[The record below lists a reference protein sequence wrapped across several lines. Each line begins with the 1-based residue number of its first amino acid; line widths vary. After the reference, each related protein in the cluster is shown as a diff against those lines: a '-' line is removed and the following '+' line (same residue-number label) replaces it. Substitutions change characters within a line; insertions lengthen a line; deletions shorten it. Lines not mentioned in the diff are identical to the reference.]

1 MNMIYKIAKTE
12 LQMLFYSPVAWL
24 VLIIFTFQSGLIFT
38 NAIEMVEREQA
49 MGYDPMFISSS
60 LFGRLFYTVQD
71 YLFLY
76 IPLLTMGLVSRDLAG
91 GTIKLLHS
99 SPMTNTQIIL
109 GKFFSMMIFAFLLVG
124 IFVIYVIYSLFM
136 VEHFDVLYILTGILG
151 IYLLI
156 CTYASIGLFMSTISS
171 YQIIAAVG
179 TFVLLIF
186 LNFVS
191 SIWQDI
197 DFVRDVTFWLSL
209 RGRAESFTGGLISSE
224 DVVYFIMVPGM
235 FLWFSI
241 IKLSSRV
248 NHSSR
253 GQNAIKYVGVFLVV
267 AFVGYLSSRPHLMG
281 YVDTT
286 RENSRT
292 LTPNSQEIVKKL
304 KGGLTITTYSNL
316 LDDDFMKAIPRYQ
329 NYDKERFQEYIRF
342 KPEIKMEYVYYYDSV
357 QNTRRRGFLAD
368 LPMEKRARQIAHSHK
383 IKFSR
388 YLNPEQIK
396 QVIDLTPEDNRF
408 VRQVTRESGEKMF
421 LRQFDDMMR
430 DPSEGEISAAFKRM
444 VMELPTVGFLTG
456 HGERNINLY
465 RDRDYACFARDKRF
479 RHALLNQGF
488 DVTEVTLKED
498 IPALINILVIAD
510 MMQPLTENEMK
521 RLERYINRGGNLFI
535 VGDPYSREF
544 MNPLVEPFGVEFT
557 EGILVKPTENFQPD
571 LVMAWPTPGALE
583 LSYFYE
589 NMKNWRQCA
598 AMSGAAGLK
607 YSTDKG
613 FNVVP
618 VLQTDTT
625 GVWNEMETT
634 NFIDDTVRFNP
645 SAGEIE
651 QMYTTVLALSRPMG
665 DREQKIVILGD
676 ADCISNAELFKSR
689 EEIES
694 GNFYI
699 ILGSFSWLSDGEA
712 PVDVRRP
719 KSIDNRLFLGKTGVK
734 ITDIA
739 FKWFIPIAL
748 LIAAIFVAIRRRGG

>member
-12 LQMLFYSPVAWL
+12 LQMLFYSPVAW
-24 VLIIFTFQSGLIFT
+24 VGLIIFTFQSGLIFT

-396 QVIDLTPEDNRF
+396 LVIDLTPEDNRF

-488 DVTEVTLKED
+488 DVTEVILKED

-748 LIAAIFVAIRRRGG
+748 LIAAIFVAIRRRGR

>member
-241 IKLSSRV
+241 IKFSSRV

-734 ITDIA
+734 ITDIM
-739 FKWFIPIAL
+739 FKWFIPIGL
-748 LIAAIFVAIRRRGG
+748 LIAAIFVAIRRRGR

>member
-24 VLIIFTFQSGLIFT
+24 VLIIFTFQSGMIFSGM
-38 NAIEMVEREQA
+38 IEMIEREQA
-49 MGYDPMFISSS
+49 MGYDTIFISAS
-60 LFGRLFYTVQD
+60 LFNRLFYNIQD

-99 SPMTNTQIIL
+99 SPMTNSQIIL
-109 GKFFSMMIFAFLLVG
+109 GKFLSMMIFALLLVG
-124 IFVIYVIYSLFM
+124 IFVLYVIYSLFV
-136 VEHFDVLYILTGILG
+136 VENFDLCYILTGILG

-179 TFVLLIF
+179 TFVLLTF

-191 SIWQDI
+191 GIWQDI
-197 DFVRDVTFWLSL
+197 DFVRDITFWLSL

-224 DVVYFIMVPGM
+224 DMIYFIMVPGM

-248 NHSSR
+248 SHASKGR
-253 GQNAIKYVGVFLVV
+253 NAMKYVGVFLVV
-267 AFVGYLSSRPHLMG
+267 AVVGYLSSRPHLMG

-286 RENSRT
+286 REKSRT

-304 KGGLTITTYSNL
+304 EGGLTITTYSNL

-329 NYDKERFQEYIRF
+329 NYDKGNFREYVRF

-357 QNTRRRGFLAD
+357 QNTKRRGFLSD
-368 LPMEKRARQIAHSHK
+368 LPLEKRARQIAHSYK

-388 YLNPEQIK
+388 YLSPDQIK
-396 QVIDLTPEDNRF
+396 QIIDLTPEDNRF

-421 LRQFDDMMR
+421 LRQFDDMRR
-430 DPSEGEISAAFKRM
+430 DPSEAEISAAFKRM

-456 HGERNINLY
+456 HGERDMNLY

-479 RHALLNQGF
+479 RYALLNQGF
-488 DVTEVTLKED
+488 DVQEVNLNED
-498 IPALINILVIAD
+498 IPTVVNILVIAD
-510 MMQPLTENEMK
+510 MAKPLTGEEME
-521 RLERYINRGGNLFI
+521 RLQRYIDRGGNLFI
-535 VGDPYSREF
+535 VGDPNSRDY
-544 MNPLVEPFGVEFT
+544 MNPLTQLFGVELM
-557 EGILVKPTENFQPD
+557 EGVLVKPTENFQPD
-571 LVMAWPTPGALE
+571 LVMSRPTPGALE

-589 NMKNWRQCA
+589 TMDNWK
-598 AMSGAAGLK
+598 MSAVMPGAAGLK
-607 YSTDKG
+607 YTEDKG
-613 FNVVP
+613 FKVTP
-618 VLQTDTT
+618 VLQADTL
-625 GVWNEMETT
+625 GVWNELETI

-645 SAGEIE
+645 AVGEIE
-651 QMYTTVLALSRPMG
+651 QLYTTAVALSRPMG

-676 ADCISNAELFKSR
+676 ADCISNVELFKSR
-689 EEIES
+689 EEVES

-734 ITDIA
+734 VTDIL

-748 LIAAIFVAIRRRGG
+748 LIGAIFVSIRRRGR

>member
-24 VLIIFTFQSGLIFT
+24 VLIIFTFQSGMIFSGM
-38 NAIEMVEREQA
+38 IEMIEREQA
-49 MGYDPMFISSS
+49 MGYDTIFISAS
-60 LFGRLFYTVQD
+60 LFNRLFYNIQD

-99 SPMTNTQIIL
+99 SPMTNSQIIL
-109 GKFFSMMIFAFLLVG
+109 GKFLSMMIFALLLVG
-124 IFVIYVIYSLFM
+124 IFVLYVIYSLFV
-136 VEHFDVLYILTGILG
+136 VENFDLCYILTGILG

-179 TFVLLIF
+179 TFVLLTF

-191 SIWQDI
+191 GIWQDI
-197 DFVRDVTFWLSL
+197 DFVRDITFWLSL

-224 DVVYFIMVPGM
+224 DMIYFIMVPGM

-248 NHSSR
+248 SHASKGR
-253 GQNAIKYVGVFLVV
+253 NAMKYVGVFLVV
-267 AFVGYLSSRPHLMG
+267 AVVGYLSSRPHLMG

-286 RENSRT
+286 REKSRT

-304 KGGLTITTYSNL
+304 EGGLTITTYSNL

-329 NYDKERFQEYIRF
+329 NYDKGNFREYVRF

-357 QNTRRRGFLAD
+357 QNTKRRGFLSD
-368 LPMEKRARQIAHSHK
+368 LPLEKRARQIAHSYK

-388 YLNPEQIK
+388 YLSPDQIK
-396 QVIDLTPEDNRF
+396 QIIDLTPEDNRF

-421 LRQFDDMMR
+421 LRQFDDMRR
-430 DPSEGEISAAFKRM
+430 DPSEAEISAAFKRM

-456 HGERNINLY
+456 HGERDMNLY

-479 RHALLNQGF
+479 RYALLNQGF
-488 DVTEVTLKED
+488 DVQEVNLNED
-498 IPALINILVIAD
+498 IPTVVNILVIAD
-510 MMQPLTENEMK
+510 MAKPLTGEEME
-521 RLERYINRGGNLFI
+521 RLQRYIDRGSNLFI
-535 VGDPYSREF
+535 VGDPNSRDY
-544 MNPLVEPFGVEFT
+544 MNPLTQLFGVELM
-557 EGILVKPTENFQPD
+557 EGVLVKPTENFQPD
-571 LVMAWPTPGALE
+571 LVMSRPTPGALE

-589 NMKNWRQCA
+589 TMDNWK
-598 AMSGAAGLK
+598 MSAVMPGAAGLK
-607 YSTDKG
+607 YTEDKG
-613 FNVVP
+613 FKVTP
-618 VLQTDTT
+618 VLQADTL
-625 GVWNEMETT
+625 GVWNELETI

-645 SAGEIE
+645 AVGEIE
-651 QMYTTVLALSRPMG
+651 QLYTTAVALSRPMG

-676 ADCISNAELFKSR
+676 ADCISNVELFKSR
-689 EEIES
+689 EEVES

-734 ITDIA
+734 VTDIL

-748 LIAAIFVAIRRRGG
+748 LIGAIFVSIRRRGR

>member
-124 IFVIYVIYSLFM
+124 IFVIYVIYSLFV

-479 RHALLNQGF
+479 CHALLNQGF

-734 ITDIA
+734 ITDIM

-748 LIAAIFVAIRRRGG
+748 LIAAIFVAIRRRGR

>member
-24 VLIIFTFQSGLIFT
+24 VLIIFTFQSGMIFSGM
-38 NAIEMVEREQA
+38 IEMIEREQA
-49 MGYDPMFISSS
+49 MGYDTIFISAS
-60 LFGRLFYTVQD
+60 LFNRLFYNIQD

-99 SPMTNTQIIL
+99 SPMTNSQIIL
-109 GKFFSMMIFAFLLVG
+109 GKFLSIMIFALLLVG
-124 IFVIYVIYSLFM
+124 IFVVYVIYSLCV
-136 VEHFDVLYILTGILG
+136 VENFDLCYVLTGILG

-179 TFVLLIF
+179 TFVLLTF

-191 SIWQDI
+191 GIWQDI
-197 DFVRDVTFWLSL
+197 DFVRDITFWLSL

-224 DVVYFIMVPGM
+224 DMIYFIMVPGM

-248 NHSSR
+248 SHASKGR
-253 GQNAIKYVGVFLVV
+253 NAMKYVGVFLVV
-267 AFVGYLSSRPHLMG
+267 AVVGYLSSRPHLMG

-286 RENSRT
+286 REKSRT

-304 KGGLTITTYSNL
+304 EGGLTITTYSNL

-329 NYDKERFQEYIRF
+329 NYDKSNFREYVRF

-357 QNTRRRGFLAD
+357 QNTKRRGFLSD
-368 LPMEKRARQIAHSHK
+368 LPLEKRARQIAHSYK

-388 YLNPEQIK
+388 YLSPDQIK
-396 QVIDLTPEDNRF
+396 QIIDLTPEDNRF

-421 LRQFDDMMR
+421 LRQFDDMRR
-430 DPSEGEISAAFKRM
+430 DPSEAEISAAFKRM

-456 HGERNINLY
+456 HGERDMNLY

-479 RHALLNQGF
+479 RYALLNQGF
-488 DVTEVTLKED
+488 DVQEVNLNED
-498 IPALINILVIAD
+498 IPTVVNILVIAD
-510 MMQPLTENEMK
+510 MAKPLTGEEME
-521 RLERYINRGGNLFI
+521 RLQRYIDRGGNLFI
-535 VGDPYSREF
+535 VGDPNSRDY
-544 MNPLVEPFGVEFT
+544 MNPLTQLFGVELM
-557 EGILVKPTENFQPD
+557 EGVLVKPTENFQPD
-571 LVMAWPTPGALE
+571 LVMSQPTPGALE

-589 NMKNWRQCA
+589 TMDNWK
-598 AMSGAAGLK
+598 MSAVMPGAAGLK
-607 YSTDKG
+607 YTEDKG
-613 FNVVP
+613 FKVTP
-618 VLQTDTT
+618 VLQADTL
-625 GVWNEMETT
+625 GVWNELETI

-645 SAGEIE
+645 AVGEIE
-651 QMYTTVLALSRPMG
+651 QLYTTAVALSRPMG

-676 ADCISNAELFKSR
+676 ADCISNVELFKSR
-689 EEIES
+689 EEVES

-734 ITDIA
+734 VTDML

-748 LIAAIFVAIRRRGG
+748 LIGAIFVSIRRRGR

>member
-124 IFVIYVIYSLFM
+124 IFVIYVIYSLFV

-488 DVTEVTLKED
+488 DVTEVALKED

-544 MNPLVEPFGVEFT
+544 MNPLVELFGVEFT

-748 LIAAIFVAIRRRGG
+748 LIAAIFVAIRRRGR

>member
-24 VLIIFTFQSGLIFT
+24 GLIIFTFQSGLIFT

-396 QVIDLTPEDNRF
+396 LVIDLTPEDNRF

-488 DVTEVTLKED
+488 DVTEVILKED

-748 LIAAIFVAIRRRGG
+748 LIAAIFVAIRRRGR

>member
-24 VLIIFTFQSGLIFT
+24 VLIIFTFQSGMIFSGM
-38 NAIEMVEREQA
+38 IEMIEREQA
-49 MGYDPMFISSS
+49 MGYDTIFISAS
-60 LFGRLFYTVQD
+60 LFNRLFYNIQD

-99 SPMTNTQIIL
+99 SPMTNSQIIL
-109 GKFFSMMIFAFLLVG
+109 GKFLSMMIFALLLVG
-124 IFVIYVIYSLFM
+124 IFVLYVIYSLFV
-136 VEHFDVLYILTGILG
+136 VENFDLCYILTGILG

-179 TFVLLIF
+179 TFVLLTF

-191 SIWQDI
+191 GIWQDI
-197 DFVRDVTFWLSL
+197 DFVRDITFWLSL

-224 DVVYFIMVPGM
+224 DMIYFIMVPGM

-248 NHSSR
+248 SHASKGR
-253 GQNAIKYVGVFLVV
+253 NAMKYVGVFLVV
-267 AFVGYLSSRPHLMG
+267 AVVGYLSSRPHLMG

-286 RENSRT
+286 REKSRT

-304 KGGLTITTYSNL
+304 EGGLTITTYSNL

-329 NYDKERFQEYIRF
+329 NYDKGNFREYVRF

-357 QNTRRRGFLAD
+357 QNTKRRGFLSD
-368 LPMEKRARQIAHSHK
+368 LPLEKRARQIAHSYK

-388 YLNPEQIK
+388 YLSPDQIK
-396 QVIDLTPEDNRF
+396 QIIDLTPEDNRF

-421 LRQFDDMMR
+421 LRQFDDMRR
-430 DPSEGEISAAFKRM
+430 DPSEAEISAAFKRM

-456 HGERNINLY
+456 HGERDMNLY

-479 RHALLNQGF
+479 RYALLNQGF
-488 DVTEVTLKED
+488 DVQEVNLNED
-498 IPALINILVIAD
+498 IPTLVNILVIAD
-510 MMQPLTENEMK
+510 MAKPLTGEEME
-521 RLERYINRGGNLFI
+521 RLQRYIDRGGNLFI
-535 VGDPYSREF
+535 VGDPNSRDY
-544 MNPLVEPFGVEFT
+544 MNPLTQLFGVELM
-557 EGILVKPTENFQPD
+557 EGVLVKPTENFQPD
-571 LVMAWPTPGALE
+571 LVMSRPTPGALE

-589 NMKNWRQCA
+589 TMDNWK
-598 AMSGAAGLK
+598 MSAVMPGAAGLK
-607 YSTDKG
+607 YTEDKG
-613 FNVVP
+613 FKVTP
-618 VLQTDTT
+618 VLQADTL
-625 GVWNEMETT
+625 GVWNELETI

-645 SAGEIE
+645 AVGEIE
-651 QMYTTVLALSRPMG
+651 QLYTTAVALSRPMG

-676 ADCISNAELFKSR
+676 ADCISNVELFKSR
-689 EEIES
+689 EEVES

-734 ITDIA
+734 VTDIL

-748 LIAAIFVAIRRRGG
+748 LIGAIFVSIRRRGR

>member
-12 LQMLFYSPVAWL
+12 LQMLFYLPVAWL

-124 IFVIYVIYSLFM
+124 IFVIYVIYSLFV

-544 MNPLVEPFGVEFT
+544 MNPLVELFGVEFT

-748 LIAAIFVAIRRRGG
+748 LIAAIFVAIRRRGR

>member
-1 MNMIYKIAKTE
+1 MIYKIAKTE

-124 IFVIYVIYSLFM
+124 IFVIYVIYSLFV

-734 ITDIA
+734 ITDIM

-748 LIAAIFVAIRRRGG
+748 LIAAIFVAIRRRGR

>member
-24 VLIIFTFQSGLIFT
+24 VLIIFTFQSGMIFSGM
-38 NAIEMVEREQA
+38 IEMIEREQA
-49 MGYDPMFISSS
+49 MGYDTIFISAS
-60 LFGRLFYTVQD
+60 LFNRLFYNIQD

-99 SPMTNTQIIL
+99 SPMTNSQIIL
-109 GKFFSMMIFAFLLVG
+109 GKFLSMMIFALLLVG
-124 IFVIYVIYSLFM
+124 IFVVYVIYSLCV
-136 VEHFDVLYILTGILG
+136 VENFDLCYVLTGILG

-179 TFVLLIF
+179 TFVLLTF

-191 SIWQDI
+191 GIWQDI
-197 DFVRDVTFWLSL
+197 DFVRDITFWLSL

-224 DVVYFIMVPGM
+224 DMIYFIMVPGM

-248 NHSSR
+248 SHASKGR
-253 GQNAIKYVGVFLVV
+253 NAMKYVGVFLVV
-267 AFVGYLSSRPHLMG
+267 AVVGYLSSRPHLMG

-286 RENSRT
+286 REKSRT

-304 KGGLTITTYSNL
+304 EGGLTITTYSNL

-329 NYDKERFQEYIRF
+329 NYDKSNFREYVRF

-357 QNTRRRGFLAD
+357 QNTKRRGFLSD
-368 LPMEKRARQIAHSHK
+368 LPLEKRARQIAHSYK

-388 YLNPEQIK
+388 YLSPDQIK
-396 QVIDLTPEDNRF
+396 QIIDLTPEDNRF

-421 LRQFDDMMR
+421 LRQFDDMRR
-430 DPSEGEISAAFKRM
+430 DPSEAEISAAFKRM

-456 HGERNINLY
+456 HGERDMNLY

-479 RHALLNQGF
+479 RYALLNQGF
-488 DVTEVTLKED
+488 DVQEVNLNED
-498 IPALINILVIAD
+498 IPTVVNILVIAD
-510 MMQPLTENEMK
+510 MAKPLTGEEME
-521 RLERYINRGGNLFI
+521 RLQRYIDRGGNLFI
-535 VGDPYSREF
+535 VGDPNSRDY
-544 MNPLVEPFGVEFT
+544 MNPLTQLFGVELM
-557 EGILVKPTENFQPD
+557 EGVLVKPTENFQPD
-571 LVMAWPTPGALE
+571 LVMSQPTPGALE

-589 NMKNWRQCA
+589 TMNNWK
-598 AMSGAAGLK
+598 MSAVMPGAAGLK
-607 YSTDKG
+607 YTEDKG
-613 FNVVP
+613 FKVTP
-618 VLQTDTT
+618 VLQTDTL
-625 GVWNEMETT
+625 GVWNELETT

-645 SAGEIE
+645 TVGEIE
-651 QMYTTVLALSRPMG
+651 QLYTTAVALSRPMG

-676 ADCISNAELFKSR
+676 ADCISNVELFKSR
-689 EEIES
+689 EEVES

-734 ITDIA
+734 VTDIL

-748 LIAAIFVAIRRRGG
+748 LIGAIFVSIRRRGR

>member
-38 NAIEMVEREQA
+38 STIEMVEREQA
-49 MGYDPMFISSS
+49 MGYDPIFISSH
-60 LFGRLFYTVQD
+60 LFGRLFYSVQD

-109 GKFFSMMIFAFLLVG
+109 GKFLSMMIFALLLVG
-124 IFVIYVIYSLFM
+124 IFVIYVIYSLFT
-136 VEHFDVLYILTGILG
+136 VENFDILYIFTGILG

-179 TFVLLIF
+179 TFVVLIF

-209 RGRAESFTGGLISSE
+209 RGRAGSFTGGLISSE
-224 DVVYFIMVPGM
+224 DVIYFIMVPGM

-253 GQNAIKYVGVFLVV
+253 GQNAMKYVGVFLVV
-267 AFVGYLSSRPHLMG
+267 AFVGYLSSRPRLIG
-281 YVDTT
+281 YIDTT

-304 KGGLTITTYSNL
+304 EGGLTITTYSNL

-388 YLNPEQIK
+388 YLTPDQIK
-396 QVIDLTPEDNRF
+396 RVIDLTPEDNRF

-456 HGERNINLY
+456 HGERNINFY

-488 DVTEVTLKED
+488 DVTEVTLNED

-510 MMQPLTENEMK
+510 MMQPLTENERK

-676 ADCISNAELFKSR
+676 ADCISNAELFKAR

-748 LIAAIFVAIRRRGG
+748 LIAAIFVAIRRRGR

>member
-49 MGYDPMFISSS
+49 MGYDPMFISSN

-124 IFVIYVIYSLFM
+124 IFVIYVIYSLFV

-589 NMKNWRQCA
+589 NMKNWQQCA

-734 ITDIA
+734 ITDIM

-748 LIAAIFVAIRRRGG
+748 LIAAIFVAIRRRGR